1 MLLGENNFFSEL
13 IDYPNLPNLHSMT
26 GKEKALGLRSRPN
39 IIPAN
44 IKLNAQTHCCSTLSS
59 SKNKW

>member
-13 IDYPNLPNLHSMT
+13 IDYPNLSNLHSMT

-44 IKLNAQTHCCSTLSS
+44 IKLNAQHIVAVH
-59 SKNKW
+59 